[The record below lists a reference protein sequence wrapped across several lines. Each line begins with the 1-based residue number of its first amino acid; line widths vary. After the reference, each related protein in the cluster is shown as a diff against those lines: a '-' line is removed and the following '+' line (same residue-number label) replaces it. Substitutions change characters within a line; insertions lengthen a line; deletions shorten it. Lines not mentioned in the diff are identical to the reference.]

1 MLFKL
6 VLKCKVINFFKK
18 ERKKFFYAEKMEKTD
33 FFVFLQPKNIKKIS
47 IDCYLRS
54 PESVGNFIRDNGLKN
69 SGIAFSP

>member
-1 MLFKL
+1 
-6 VLKCKVINFFKK
+6 
-18 ERKKFFYAEKMEKTD
+18 MEKTD

-69 SGIAFSP
+69 RSIAFSP